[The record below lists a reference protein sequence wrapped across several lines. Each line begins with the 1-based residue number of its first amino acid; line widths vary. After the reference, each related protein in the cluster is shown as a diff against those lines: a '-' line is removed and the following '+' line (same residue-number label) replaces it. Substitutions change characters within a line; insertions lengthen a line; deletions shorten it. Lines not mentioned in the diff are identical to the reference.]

1 MQCLIVYLLSLFV
14 FDLGLSS
21 VGISEIW
28 ITEYGPDSG
37 QSGVFFACYLSLLW
51 SYQICLISD
60 YACILGL
67 TLSKCYTVQYFL
79 LVKDSIE
86 TIAGFY
92 ISPITTMFVKS

>member
-37 QSGVFFACYLSLLW
+37 QSGVFFGLLPFFIMILSNL
-51 SYQICLISD
+51 SY
-60 YACILGL
+60 
-67 TLSKCYTVQYFL
+67 FR
-79 LVKDSIE
+79 
-86 TIAGFY
+86 
-92 ISPITTMFVKS
+92 